1 MVSSQ
6 FVNDDWWQLYTV
18 LIVIDFMNIKEK
30 KLANISTSATG
41 GGMRDGGSRDN
52 GDAKHD

>member
-1 MVSSQ
+1 MMIYDICIP
-6 FVNDDWWQLYTV
+6 FQLFFF
-18 LIVIDFMNIKEK
+18 FMNIKEK

-41 GGMRDGGSRDN
+41 LGMRDGGSRDN